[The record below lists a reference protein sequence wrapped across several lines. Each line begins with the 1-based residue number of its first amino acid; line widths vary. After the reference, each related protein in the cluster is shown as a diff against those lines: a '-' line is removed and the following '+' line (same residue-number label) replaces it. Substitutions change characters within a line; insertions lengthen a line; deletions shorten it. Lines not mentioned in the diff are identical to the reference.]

1 MSLPTNEVSGEL
13 IHKDNNDVCVDHMS
27 APNYPD
33 GHWYQIFHP
42 EKFTV
47 DITFQNGPIKEHGV
61 NGITN
66 EALLAIILHRLRV
79 LNHIYPC
86 RENSLAITN
95 IEQGLMWLEQ
105 RTKDRLSR
113 GVEGQNKI

>member
-1 MSLPTNEVSGEL
+1 MDQLSQEISGEK
-13 IHKDNNDVCVDHMS
+13 IHSDSNNVCVDHMD
-27 APNYPD
+27 APNIPE
-33 GHWYQIFHP
+33 GHWYQIYNP
-42 EKFTV
+42 ENFTV
-47 DITFQNGPIKEHGV
+47 DINFQNGPVKEHGV

-79 LNHIYPC
+79 LNQAYPC

-105 RTKDRLSR
+105 RTRDRQKR
-113 GVEGQNKI
+113 GVEGRNLT